1 MKGWFLDKMEI
12 RRAAEEDVMAIMK
25 IYEYARKFMVENGNP
40 TQWSPA
46 YPNEDVVERDIVN
59 GNCYVCV
66 VNETIVGTFAFIVG
80 EEPTYRAIEHGSWH
94 YDIPYGAIH
103 RLAGSGQVKG
113 VSKACFDFCKSKIDY
128 LRIDTHADNK
138 PMQSVIL
145 KNDFKKCGIIH
156 VENGDPRIAFDYL
169 RPSAAE
175 TGPSFAAFR

>member
-1 MKGWFLDKMEI
+1 MKI
-12 RRAAEEDVMAIMK
+12 RRAIPEDVKTIMK
-25 IYEYARKFMVENGNP
+25 IYEYARQFMAESGNL

-46 YPNEDVVERDIVN
+46 YPNEDVVEKDIAN

-66 VNETIVGTFAFIVG
+66 ENETIVGTFALIIG
-80 EEPTYRAIEHGSWH
+80 EEPTYHTIEQGIWRC
-94 YDIPYGAIH
+94 DMPYGTIH
-103 RLAGSGQVKG
+103 RLAGNGQAKG

-138 PMQSVIL
+138 PMQAAIL

-169 RPSAAE
+169 
-175 TGPSFAAFR
+175 